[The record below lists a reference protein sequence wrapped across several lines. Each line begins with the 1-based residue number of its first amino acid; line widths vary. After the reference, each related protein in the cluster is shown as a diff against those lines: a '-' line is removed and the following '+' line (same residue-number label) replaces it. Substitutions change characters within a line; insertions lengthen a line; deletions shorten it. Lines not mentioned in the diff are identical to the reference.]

1 MVVNHTSKIAKLISS
16 HHTQNK
22 SMGSQHAV
30 LRDLSTQEKKNP
42 KENMQMYIF
51 IAMDMHGK
59 PESFLLSSLPFLIEG
74 SKAKSMALS
83 GANTQQTK
91 ELCISTGT
99 GRTKQ
104 AIHRPFR
111 VST

>member
-1 MVVNHTSKIAKLISS
+1 MVVNHTSKISKLISS

-22 SMGSQHAV
+22 STGSQHAV
-30 LRDLSTQEKKNP
+30 LRDLSTQEKKP
-42 KENMQMYIF
+42 KEKMQMYIF

-59 PESFLLSSLPFLIEG
+59 PESFLLSSLPFLIEV

-91 ELCISTGT
+91 ELCIFTGT

-104 AIHRPFR
+104 AIHQPFR

>member
-1 MVVNHTSKIAKLISS
+1 
-16 HHTQNK
+16 
-22 SMGSQHAV
+22 MGSQHAV
-30 LRDLSTQEKKNP
+30 LRDLSTQEKKP

-104 AIHRPFR
+104 AIHQPFR